1 MVKPT
6 DQSFSTVFFPYPRDI
21 TRRTWNPHPNPISSP
36 PPTIYPNSTTI
47 NTSNSHTKNPKECT
61 GNPQPNSTLPKKKK
75 NNAEQQKKK
84 KKKLKPK
91 IGAPTHLSH
100 DLEVHVSHD
109 LTWVQSNV
117 VSRIPYHRRS
127 FWSQGLVLL
136 SFWCH
141 KKKRRRALGQWEK
154 RALGKRK
161 KNEEGEE
168 TEKNQERDVTWWDKS
183 YEWVPFFA

>member
-1 MVKPT
+1 MTLHEEHEIHTQTQFHHHYQQYTQIPLPLTPLIATQKIQKNAQETHNQIPHC
-6 DQSFSTVFFPYPRDI
+6 QRR
-21 TRRTWNPHPNPISSP
+21 RRTTQS
-36 PPTIYPNSTTI
+36 
-47 NTSNSHTKNPKECT
+47 
-61 GNPQPNSTLPKKKK
+61 
-75 NNAEQQKKK
+75 K

-91 IGAPTHLSH
+91 SGAPTHLSH
-100 DLEVHVSHD
+100 DLEVHMSHD

-127 FWSQGLVLL
+127 FQSQGLVLL

-141 KKKRRRALGQWEK
+141 KKKRWRALGQWEK

-161 KNEEGEE
+161 RNEEGEE

-183 YEWVPFFA
+183 YEWVPFSV

>member
-21 TRRTWNPHPNPISSP
+21 TRRTWNPHPNPISSS

-84 KKKLKPK
+84 KKLKPK
-91 IGAPTHLSH
+91 SGAPTHLSH